1 MSNIHIIVVI
11 SIPQAGFAICGIYFS
26 LMTRVADV
34 FNTAD
39 NKHKRDDVHA
49 SSKYEKKQ
57 IGHFN
62 FKEKEK
68 RLLVPYERLGTNP
81 QPRGV
86 T

>member
-1 MSNIHIIVVI
+1 MRIRFIIVLTRRTTNI
-11 SIPQAGFAICGIYFS
+11 SETMCMHRQN
-26 LMTRVADV
+26 MR
-34 FNTAD
+34 
-39 NKHKRDDVHA
+39 
-49 SSKYEKKQ
+49 KKQ